1 MVHGRNVLELGKD
14 GPDPERDGLDM
25 RHNDLGVLQ
34 PALAV
39 MLSGFCESLMIL
51 GTTCLPL
58 KGLLPDIVVTIIIK
72 SVDSFVRNVY
82 SGRSIEFGIKTTIS
96 YSKLVRPLENSYDED
111 FFFLTRCTLRKFVA
125 AYDCS
130 WAACFVHR
138 DVLKLESPLHCHE
151 D

>member
-1 MVHGRNVLELGKD
+1 MLTAAAAWVCMVHGRNVLELGKD

-58 KGLLPDIVVTIIIK
+58 KGLLPDVVVTIIIK

-111 FFFLTRCTLRKFVA
+111 FFFFLLVA
-125 AYDCS
+125 HCENLLLHTTA
-130 WAACFVHR
+130 VGLL
-138 DVLKLESPLHCHE
+138 VLYIAMF
-151 D
+151 